1 MMYPRE
7 GPFIMSESQK
17 EAQVR
22 VHDLRERWRATSLA
36 SVWIRPNDWE
46 HPAAEALA
54 EALAEG
60 RDVIAPAERLGAAR
74 AAVGAGITEAL
85 DDVACLYAAFGRP
98 TDVGALRAAAI
109 GWVGERERVPY
120 QIATHDPSTG
130 LPTGEYLGERLRETY
145 GTAQRSGST
154 AGSTHCLL
162 VLDVGLDNLDTWQ
175 RLARSAAIGRTLHQ
189 VFGEGHPMAAIGDGT
204 FVVLCERGPSTA
216 ELGQSLRR
224 VVERNAE
231 VLGLTTEVRRPTRVW
246 VERLPGTHDDALLLL
261 DHLAR

>member
-1 MMYPRE
+1 MMWFRE
-7 GPFIMSESQK
+7 GPFIMSESQQ
-17 EAQVR
+17 EAQVH
-22 VHDLRERWRATSLA
+22 VYDLRERWRATSLA
-36 SVWIRPNDWE
+36 SVWIRPGDWE

-60 RDVIAPAERLGAAR
+60 RGVIAPAERLGAAR
-74 AAVGAGITEAL
+74 AGVGAGIAEAL

-98 TDVGALRAAAI
+98 ADVGALRAAAI

-120 QIATHDPSTG
+120 QIATRDPTAD

-145 GTAQRSGST
+145 GVAQRSST
-154 AGSTHCLL
+154 TAASSHCLL
-162 VLDVGLDNLDTWQ
+162 VLDVGLDNLDIWQ

-189 VFGEGHPMAAIGDGT
+189 VFGEGHPMAAVGDGT

-246 VERLPGTHDDALLLL
+246 VERLPETHTDAVRLL

>member
-1 MMYPRE
+1 
-7 GPFIMSESQK
+7 
-17 EAQVR
+17 
-22 VHDLRERWRATSLA
+22 
-36 SVWIRPNDWE
+36 
-46 HPAAEALA
+46 
-54 EALAEG
+54 
-60 RDVIAPAERLGAAR
+60 
-74 AAVGAGITEAL
+74 
-85 DDVACLYAAFGRP
+85 
-98 TDVGALRAAAI
+98 
-109 GWVGERERVPY
+109 
-120 QIATHDPSTG
+120 
-130 LPTGEYLGERLRETY
+130 
-145 GTAQRSGST
+145 
-154 AGSTHCLL
+154 